1 LLSDLKALLKQP
13 GAKYAILYVSQPSG
27 LLESPSNLT
36 LGRSEKNNT
45 KGGLGKCEGI
55 FSLI

>member
-1 LLSDLKALLKQP
+1 MP
-13 GAKYAILYVSQPSG
+13 FFVSQPSG

-55 FSLI
+55 FSLIWIK